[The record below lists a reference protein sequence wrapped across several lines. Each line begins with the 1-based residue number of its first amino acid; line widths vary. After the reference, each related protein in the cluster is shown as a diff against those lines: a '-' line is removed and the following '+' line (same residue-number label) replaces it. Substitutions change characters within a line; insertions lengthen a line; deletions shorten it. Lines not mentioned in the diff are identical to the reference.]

1 MKKFSDFFLD
11 KDIKMIKNGKINE
24 NIKFIKPVEIGLDLV
39 NHKSGYVIDMRKYI

>member
-1 MKKFSDFFLD
+1 MKKFSHFSLD

-39 NHKSGYVIDMRKYI
+39 NHRSGYIIDMRKYE